1 MNIPVVAV
9 SIVAQWISN
18 ADLSSIES
26 VSATVLP
33 VGYFDVVDSVG
44 RLEVHSPP
52 GSIILFCVRCGQLV
66 PVACTAPINSL
77 LRPTIIMCGWLCGN
91 SSSCPICPLKEAWK
105 PAISLNII
113 NYVYMLSLSHCYV
126 SSKRSKDLEEEK
138 NCVHL
143 LLSAVSIQRLHLL
156 YVPNTEEKKNYNE
169 SPNSYPYPAKF
180 VLEIII
186 IKGTAP

>member
-26 VSATVLP
+26 LRATVLP
-33 VGYFDVVDSVG
+33 VGDCDVADVVDRS
-44 RLEVHSPP
+44 EVHSPP

-66 PVACTAPINSL
+66 PVACTAPINSI
-77 LRPTIIMCGWLCGN
+77 LRPSPCIWTICRWLCSN

-113 NYVYMLSLSHCYV
+113 NYVYITLLCLIQTFKRFRGRKELCTSFALCCFYST
-126 SSKRSKDLEEEK
+126 SS
-138 NCVHL
+138 
-143 LLSAVSIQRLHLL
+143 RLDK
-156 YVPNTEEKKNYNE
+156 V
-169 SPNSYPYPAKF
+169 
-180 VLEIII
+180 
-186 IKGTAP
+186 